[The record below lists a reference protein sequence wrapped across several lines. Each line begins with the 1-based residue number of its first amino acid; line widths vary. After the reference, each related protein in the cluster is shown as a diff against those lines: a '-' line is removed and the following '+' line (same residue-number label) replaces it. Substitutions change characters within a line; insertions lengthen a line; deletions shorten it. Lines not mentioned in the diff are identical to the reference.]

1 MSSNLKLVAYRDT
14 SGSSL
19 GSFELQLNP
28 TKITVTRSTD
38 NTKEDTDS
46 DGNPVTK
53 DASTFQPAKYTIKF
67 TLDDSGAIDHLKL
80 PGNNISESM
89 QILEKY
95 TIIPDNESHQNPYV
109 YLQWG
114 KTFESTYFGQVSA
127 LKYDYTFFDLD
138 GNPLRVEVTMSITEV
153 DSSFDSNLRNF
164 NSPDITRIPTIKDKD
179 NLVKFSIES
188 YDDKKYYIRIA
199 ELNNLSSV
207 RDLENGKKLF
217 LPPLKK

>member
-1 MSSNLKLVAYRDT
+1 
-14 SGSSL
+14 
-19 GSFELQLNP
+19 
-28 TKITVTRSTD
+28 
-38 NTKEDTDS
+38 
-46 DGNPVTK
+46 
-53 DASTFQPAKYTIKF
+53 
-67 TLDDSGAIDHLKL
+67 
-80 PGNNISESM
+80 M

-164 NSPDITRIPTIKDKD
+164 NSCLLYTSPSP
-179 NLVKFSIES
+179 
-188 YDDKKYYIRIA
+188 
-199 ELNNLSSV
+199 
-207 RDLENGKKLF
+207 RD
-217 LPPLKK
+217 

>member
-46 DGNPVTK
+46 DGNPVSK
-53 DASTFQPAKYTIKF
+53 DAATFQPAKYTIKF
-67 TLDDSGAIDHLKL
+67 TLDDSGAIEHLKL

-95 TIIPDNESHQNPYV
+95 TIIPDNESHKNPYV

-179 NLVKFSIES
+179 NLVKFSMDS